1 MTAQAAA
8 SGIGP
13 GALDLSGRRIL
24 VTGAAGGIGVAVA
37 RVLASL
43 GAELLLTDLAPCEA
57 MLAPLARVGEGEG
70 VAIATGLGPVRA
82 RALQLDL
89 REARAPDELAAFCGP
104 LDAAVLGAGVYRPV
118 DWDCEAWEALAR
130 DALDVNLMTPMRLA
144 RRLAPD
150 MAARGGG
157 RIVLLGSIVAATGG
171 SFAGVGPHYAASKG
185 GLHTFVR
192 WLAARF
198 TPAGVQVNAV
208 APGVTDTAMVG
219 MHDLSA
225 ALARHP
231 MGRAARPEE
240 IAWPV
245 AFLCSPAASFI
256 SGAVL
261 DVNGGAMMRP

>member
-1 MTAQAAA
+1 MSAQAAGP
-8 SGIGP
+8 GIGL

-37 RVLASL
+37 RVLAGL

-57 MLAPLARVGEGEG
+57 MLAPLRRVGEGEG
-70 VAIATGLGPVRA
+70 AAIGTGLGPVRA
-82 RALQLDL
+82 LQLDL
-89 REARAPDELAAFCGP
+89 RDACAPDELAAFCGP
-104 LDAAVLGAGVYRPV
+104 LDAAVLGAGIYRPV
-118 DWDCEAWEALAR
+118 DWDCEAWEELAR
-130 DALDVNLMTPMRLA
+130 DTLDVNLMTPMRLA

-171 SFAGVGPHYAASKG
+171 SFAGVGPHYATSKG